1 MRDAMDVLVV
11 GGGLAGCLA
20 AVRAAEQGRSVVVI
34 EKRAYL
40 GREISACNHTFV
52 ACQAD
57 DGAFRRCPEPF
68 RRLFRAHGH
77 GEILAPEGMTR
88 QHLLAILEEQG
99 IPVLFEAEPVAATVA
114 DGQATG
120 LLLACPSG
128 LAWLPGRAILD
139 ASENANLLRL
149 LADRSSIE
157 AGSALVHA
165 VFEMGLPSKSD
176 LPEDTELAGAEK
188 ALALVPGSL
197 RLHPT
202 LRNDAVVI
210 EYAYQA
216 ETSGE
221 RGLARSRLE
230 TAARQ
235 KSVDAALFLKT
246 SVSAFAQASLSHLAY
261 ECHVAQPDSPVPAS
275 PCPNLATA
283 PALSWGF
290 SLEEVADSAAQI
302 DTLLARL
309 PSAPAAAVGGTV
321 RGCGKAVELADLA
334 PEPADD
340 DALPVPL
347 FLVTRPAA
355 LQPAVRLSCEVCVAG
370 VGTGGGMAM
379 LSAAE
384 RGGDVVALEV
394 NRDLG
399 GTHTTGGVVG
409 YYAGYQGGASAAAIE
424 EAKRLNPGQ
433 VVGSSPGGLSHAELL
448 RRKAASLGVRL
459 LTGTRICGA
468 VVQDGRLVQVL
479 AANEDGLLAIAA
491 KVSIDATGDGDLA
504 AQAGA
509 RYQIGDPHDGMVQS
523 YSMWGKDVY
532 PSPSFLAQ
540 RYLTDPGLFHPDVYS
555 ERLRAIAVAHRGNSP
570 HHISPMLTPR
580 EARRIEGDYALTM
593 ADILTQRVFPDALA
607 VACTQTDSHAFASSD
622 FDRLGGAGGGSPL
635 HVRIP
640 YGCFI
645 PKGIE
650 GLLVAAKAI
659 SGERDATCFCRMN
672 ADIKNAGY
680 ALGLA
685 ALAAAKAGCGVRDI
699 NLPEL
704 QKELKQLGILP
715 DWAFAA
721 AKPADRL
728 DAALAALPTGG
739 FAALQRVL
747 YFPAREA
754 LPPLEARY
762 AQLADQTPADPFH
775 SERAQLCLALA
786 WHGSALGADFL
797 AALLEQAI
805 AEQRHTTLPHLRA
818 FRMGV
823 AAGGKG
829 EDDYTLVNRLLV
841 MAGRS
846 GGREVIAPLARLIAD
861 LPGLGEPVP
870 HVMPYDRERKDI
882 VAYPFFS
889 RLRNV
894 AYAVERQ
901 ADPALVPALETL
913 LAREGLTGHAVP
925 VGAAASPRYMLAHL
939 ELWLARAAAR
949 CGSRTGAAILVR
961 YLDDT
966 HVFFRRHA
974 RRELANLAGADQPD
988 WSLWLAHT
996 PVWDPR
1002 PYRPVA

>member
-1 MRDAMDVLVV
+1 MGDAMDVLVV

-20 AVRAAEQGRSVVVI
+20 AVRAAQAGRSVVVV

-40 GREISACNHTFV
+40 GREISAYNHTFV
-52 ACQAD
+52 GCQPD
-57 DGAFRRCPEPF
+57 DGALRRCPEAF
-68 RRLFRAHGH
+68 RRLFRAHGE
-77 GEILAPEGMTR
+77 GEILAPEGMIR
-88 QHLLAILEEQG
+88 QYLLAILEEQG

-120 LLLACPSG
+120 LLLACPAG

-149 LADRSSIE
+149 LADRASIA
-157 AGSALVHA
+157 AGDALVHA
-165 VFEMGLPSKSD
+165 VFEMGLPSQSD
-176 LPEDTELAGAEK
+176 RPEDRELAEAEQ
-188 ALALVPGSL
+188 ALGLVAGSL

-202 LRNDAVVI
+202 LRNDTVAI
-210 EYAYQA
+210 EYAYQT
-216 ETSGE
+216 ETNGE

-230 TAARQ
+230 SASRQ
-235 KSVDAALFLKT
+235 KSVDVALFLKT
-246 SVSAFAQASLSHLAY
+246 KVPAFAQAGLSHLAY
-261 ECHVAQPDSPVPAS
+261 ECHVVQPGSPPPAS
-275 PCPNLATA
+275 PCANLAAA
-283 PALSWGF
+283 PVLPWGF
-290 SLEEVADSAAQI
+290 SLDEVADTAAQI
-302 DTLLARL
+302 ESLLAQL
-309 PSAPAAAVGGTV
+309 PFAPAAGTGGSL
-321 RGCGKAVELADLA
+321 RGCGKPVPLADLS
-334 PEPADD
+334 PEPCTD
-340 DALPVPL
+340 DALPAPL
-347 FLVTRPAA
+347 FRIARPAI
-355 LQPAVRLSCEVCVAG
+355 LEPAVALSCEVCVAG

-379 LSAAE
+379 LAAAE

-409 YYAGYQGGASAAAIE
+409 YYAGYRGGASAAAIE
-424 EAKRLNPGQ
+424 EAKRLNPPQ
-433 VVGSSPGGLSHAELL
+433 IIGSSPGGRSHAELL
-448 RRKAASLGVRL
+448 RRKAASLGVRP

-468 VVQDGRLVQVL
+468 IMRDGRLVRVL
-479 AANEDGLLAIAA
+479 AANEDGLIAIAA

-504 AQAGA
+504 ALAGA

-532 PSPSFLAQ
+532 PTPSFLAQ

-555 ERLRAIAVAHRGNSP
+555 ERLRAIAVAHRGNSS

-580 EARRIEGDYALTM
+580 EARRIEGEHALTM
-593 ADILTQRVFPDALA
+593 ADILTQRIFPDTLA
-607 VACTQTDSHAFASSD
+607 VACTQTDSHAYASSD
-622 FDRLGGAGGGSPL
+622 FDRLGGAGGGAPL

-640 YGCFI
+640 YGCFV

-680 ALGLA
+680 AVGLA

-699 NLPEL
+699 HLPVL
-704 QKELKQLGILP
+704 QAELKQLGILP

-721 AKPADRL
+721 AAPADRL
-728 DAALAALPTGG
+728 DDALAALPDGG

-747 YFPAREA
+747 YFPADQA

-762 AQLADQTPADPFH
+762 AQLADQKPADPFH

-797 AALLEQAI
+797 AALLERAV
-805 AEQRHTTLPHLRA
+805 AEQRHITLPHLRA

-823 AAGGKG
+823 VAGGKG

-846 GGREVIAPLARLIAD
+846 GGREIVAPLARLIAD

-882 VAYPFFS
+882 VAYPFYS

-894 AYAVERQ
+894 AYAVERK

-913 LAREGLTGHAVP
+913 LARDGLTGHSVP
-925 VGAAASPRYMLAHL
+925 VGASSSPRYMLAHL

-949 CGSRTGAAILVR
+949 CGSRIGAAILVR
-961 YLDDT
+961 YLGDT
-966 HVFFRRHA
+966 HVFCRRHA
-974 RRELANLAGADQPD
+974 RRELVQLAGSDQPD
-988 WSLWLAHT
+988 WSVWLAQT
-996 PVWDPR
+996 PAWSPR
-1002 PYRPVA
+1002 PYRP